1 MQPNANPAPSLTVSE
16 LTRDAKTLL
25 ESHFDWVSVEG
36 EIGDFTAASSG
47 HWYFTLKDAS
57 AQVRCAMFRRANA
70 RVKPTPAR
78 GDHVRIRARVSLY
91 EARGEFQLIC
101 EHLAPAGDGAL
112 QLAFERLKQRLSDE
126 GLFAQSRKQPLPT
139 DAQKIGVVTSSAG
152 AAIHDILS
160 VLQRRSPRSEVLLY
174 PVPVQG
180 SEAAPLIAAAIARAN
195 TFHADGKLSLD
206 VLIVGRGGGSL
217 EDLWAFNEEVVARAI
232 AASAVPVVSAVGH
245 EVDFSIADFVA
256 DYRAPT
262 PSAAAEVVT
271 TDQREW
277 QQRFDQAGLRLT
289 QLIKGRIDQQRQQLG
304 HLRSRLR
311 HPGYRL
317 AQRREQLEVFRLR
330 LHRATMRRLDTEG
343 RALGQLRER
352 LLRSHPQR
360 RLSQTRGHLNE
371 LGVTLKQ
378 TLEDRLRRTRE
389 QLAHRR
395 KLLETLGP
403 QNTLN
408 RGYAIVTAADG
419 KALKRSVAVAIGDDV
434 QVRLASGRLA
444 ATVIERE
451 D

>member
-1 MQPNANPAPSLTVSE
+1 MHPSANPTPSLTVSE

-57 AQVRCAMFRRANA
+57 SQVRCAMFRRSNA
-70 RVKPTPAR
+70 RIKPKPAR

-112 QLAFERLKQRLSDE
+112 QLAFERLKQRLADE
-126 GLFAQSRKQPLPT
+126 GLFAPSHKKPLPG
-139 DAQKIGVVTSSAG
+139 DARRIGVVTSISG

-160 VLQRRSPRSEVLLY
+160 VLERRSPRSEVLLY

-180 SEAAPLIAAAIARAN
+180 NEAAPAIAAAIDRAN
-195 TFHADGKLSLD
+195 RFNASGKQPLD

-217 EDLWAFNEEVVARAI
+217 EDLWAFNEEIVARAI
-232 AASAVPVVSAVGH
+232 AASTVPVVSAVGH

-262 PSAAAEVVT
+262 PSAAAEVIT

-277 QQRFDQAGLRLT
+277 QQRFDQMGLRLQ
-289 QLIKGRIDQQRQQLG
+289 QLIKGRIDQQQRQLE
-304 HLRSRLR
+304 HLRRRLR
-311 HPGYRL
+311 HPGHRL
-317 AQRREQLEVFRLR
+317 AQRRDQLEVFRLR
-330 LHRATMRRLDTEG
+330 LQRAATRRIDAEG
-343 RALGQLRER
+343 RALGNLRER

-360 RLSQTRGHLNE
+360 RLNQTRGQLTE
-371 LGVTLKQ
+371 LQTVLKQ
-378 TLEDRLRRTRE
+378 TVAGRLRHGRE

-403 QNTLN
+403 QNTLK
-408 RGYAIVTAADG
+408 RGYAIVTAPNG
-419 KALKRSVAVAIGDDV
+419 KVLKRSDAVNRGDQV

-444 ATVIERE
+444 ATVTERNE
-451 D
+451 